1 MLSQEHTRVQ
11 KIQVKPVS
19 GRTLGGESKENAK
32 TGEVWRGCA
41 EGGQAVEK
49 TGEQGR
55 RWGQAGDWQQ
65 KKGYSRRNW
74 N

>member
-32 TGEVWRGCA
+32 TGL
-41 EGGQAVEK
+41 K
-49 TGEQGR
+49 L
-55 RWGQAGDWQQ
+55 
-65 KKGYSRRNW
+65 K
-74 N
+74 